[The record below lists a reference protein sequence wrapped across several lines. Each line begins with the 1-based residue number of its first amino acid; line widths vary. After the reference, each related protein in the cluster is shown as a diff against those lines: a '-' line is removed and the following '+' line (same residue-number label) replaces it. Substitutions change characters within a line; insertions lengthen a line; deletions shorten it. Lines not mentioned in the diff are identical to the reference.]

1 MIIEFSHCEK
11 KGSTMKNEE
20 QDGLRKSGM
29 TIKQVSNA
37 RFAVSHAERTDLHEA
52 SYLLPHADRL
62 ENRVVFGGN
71 RESEIAEIFEKRKAN
86 LSRQAL
92 AARASPFFEAVC
104 VLPEVEQFES
114 VDAYHEAMS
123 ERLLTLKN
131 ELESRYGFTV
141 LLIAVHLDEG
151 HKDEEFGQ
159 LKRNPH
165 AHILID
171 RAVPLEKKRVRK
183 RDEKVKKK
191 RPVDPNQLNL
201 WQPTE
206 PQLVRIQTMTAE
218 ILHMQRGLT
227 KEDRDGKPS
236 RPNINHV
243 AFRQLKAAHEKE
255 KNKLIDDFAVTIT
268 QMQHAER
275 ARVEPL
281 EQENAALRAQLA
293 AHQEESRKAAYAACR
308 AFLKGT
314 GLAKQRGYQTLK
326 MLYERRSNLIE
337 QIANYIDRNED
348 DQIDLSLIFD
358 TLDRENPQQEE
369 EQGSDPSP

>member
-1 MIIEFSHCEK
+1 MQ
-11 KGSTMKNEE
+11 NEE
-20 QDGLRKSGM
+20 QEGLRKSGM
-29 TIKQVSNA
+29 TIKPVTNA

-52 SYLLPHADRL
+52 SYLLPPADRL
-62 ENRVVFGGN
+62 ENRTIFGGN

-86 LSRQAL
+86 LSRQAR

-104 VLPEVEQFES
+104 VLPEVEQFDS

-131 ELESRYGFTV
+131 ELETRYGFTV
-141 LLIAVHLDEG
+141 LLISVHLDEG
-151 HKDEEFGQ
+151 HKDEEFGK
-159 LKRNPH
+159 LTRNPH

-191 RPVDPNQLNL
+191 RAVDPEKLNL
-201 WQPTE
+201 WLPTE
-206 PQLVRIQTMTAE
+206 PVLAQVQTLTAE
-218 ILHMQRGLT
+218 ILQMQRGLT
-227 KEDRDGKPS
+227 KEDRGGKPS
-236 RPNINHV
+236 RQNINHV
-243 AFRQLKAAHEKE
+243 AFRQLKAAHEAE
-255 KNKLIDDFAVTIT
+255 KNKLIDDFGVTIT
-268 QMQHAER
+268 QMQDAER

-281 EQENAALRAQLA
+281 ERENAALRAQLAA

-314 GLAKQRGYQTLK
+314 GLAKQRDYQTLK
-326 MLYERRSNLIE
+326 MLYQERSNLIE

-358 TLDRENPQQEE
+358 TLHRENPQQE

>member
-1 MIIEFSHCEK
+1 MQ
-11 KGSTMKNEE
+11 NEE

-104 VLPEVEQFES
+104 VLPEVEQFKS
-114 VDAYHEAMS
+114 VSEYHEAIS
-123 ERLLTLKN
+123 ERLMKLKN
-131 ELESRYGFTV
+131 ELEKSYGCTV

-151 HKDEEFGQ
+151 HKDEEFGK
-159 LKRNPH
+159 LTRNPH

-171 RAVPLEKKRVRK
+171 RAVPLENKRIRK

-191 RPVDPNQLNL
+191 RPVDPSQLNL

-218 ILHMQRGLT
+218 ILQMQRGLT
-227 KEDRDGKPS
+227 KEDREGKPS
-236 RPNINHV
+236 RPNINHF
-243 AFRQLKAAHEKE
+243 AFRHLQAVHEKE

-268 QMQHAER
+268 KMQDAER

-281 EQENAALRAQLA
+281 ERDNEALSAQLA
-293 AHQEESRKAAYAACR
+293 ASQEKPREVAYATCR

-314 GLAKQRGYQTLK
+314 GIAKQSDYQTLK
-326 MLYERRSNLIE
+326 FFYQKRSDLIE
-337 QIANYIDRNED
+337 KVARYIDTNED
-348 DQIDLSLIFD
+348 EKINVDLVFEIIG
-358 TLDRENPQQEE
+358 RQNPQEKDH
-369 EQGSDPSP
+369 GSDPSP